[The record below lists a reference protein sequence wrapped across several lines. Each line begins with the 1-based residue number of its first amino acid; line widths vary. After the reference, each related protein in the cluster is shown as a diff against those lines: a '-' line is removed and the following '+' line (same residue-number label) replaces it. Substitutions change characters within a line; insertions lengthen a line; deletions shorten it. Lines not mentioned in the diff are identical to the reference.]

1 MYWIFK
7 YIFVLCLALW
17 ISYYRQRVS
26 KLNRTRTKG
35 LSDISTSSL
44 NITDGYYFYNR
55 SEQNQNA
62 YLEFK
67 HTVYKQGLCGNLE
80 IPPLKRPCTPYVHI
94 HPYQIEKFILLQ
106 GQLSYQLGD
115 KIYSCNIHTCPSPII
130 IPPLV
135 PHTFWMNDNKEDL
148 ILIVRIEPTYKTHG
162 LRAESF
168 ENIVGTRRD
177 EYMNI
182 WQAFVFID
190 NIESYPVALPLFI
203 TKLLIKTG
211 SLIGQ
216 LLGYRI
222 EYEEYTTT
230 NF

>member
-17 ISYYRQRVS
+17 ISYYRQWVS
-26 KLNRTRTKG
+26 KLNRTHTKG

-80 IPPLKRPCTPYVHI
+80 IPPLKRPCTPYIHI

-106 GQLSYQLGD
+106 GQLSYQL
-115 KIYSCNIHTCPSPII
+115 
-130 IPPLV
+130 
-135 PHTFWMNDNKEDL
+135 
-148 ILIVRIEPTYKTHG
+148 
-162 LRAESF
+162 
-168 ENIVGTRRD
+168 
-177 EYMNI
+177 
-182 WQAFVFID
+182 
-190 NIESYPVALPLFI
+190 
-203 TKLLIKTG
+203 
-211 SLIGQ
+211 
-216 LLGYRI
+216 
-222 EYEEYTTT
+222 
-230 NF
+230 